1 MAIECLGL
9 PERGYRKK
17 ASLEDGPH
25 GHCRE
30 NMRRFVAHLCSRPI
44 RTYQDPCFLAAMRAF
59 VALLC
64 CLAGVALGALPSIHD
79 DTTCV
84 VPENELLICF
94 IGDKGMCN

>member
-1 MAIECLGL
+1 
-9 PERGYRKK
+9 
-17 ASLEDGPH
+17 
-25 GHCRE
+25 
-30 NMRRFVAHLCSRPI
+30 
-44 RTYQDPCFLAAMRAF
+44 MRAF